1 MRRLFT
7 SRLTPGMIVGEDVFS
22 YSNQLIIP
30 RGLIL
35 TDKMITRLEFYSIP
49 HIKVKDSPDEPFDA
63 EVTEDDTLTNV
74 PSSSPAIDITPEERE
89 KMTYSEL
96 IKTSPEF
103 VHFKEDFDETISEFK
118 GSIND
123 IVQKGA
129 PIDTNSLLDQATHLI
144 SGGSGKA
151 DFFNML
157 HNMRSYDDL
166 TFAHC
171 MNVALISNILAEWL
185 HMSAEEI
192 ETATLCGLLHD
203 IGKLAIPDQIIKKP
217 GKLTDEEYKIIKTHT
232 VAGYNILKDQ
242 NISDHIKNAALMH
255 HEKCDGSG
263 YPLGLTAEKIDPYAK
278 IVAIADVYDAMTAA
292 RVYRGPLC
300 PFQVIE
306 IFEKEGLQKYD
317 AAYILKFL
325 ENVVNT
331 YMNNRV
337 LLSDGR
343 QGDIVF
349 INHEVLSKPMVKID
363 GEFVDLA
370 AHKDLSIEKIL

>member
-1 MRRLFT
+1 M
-7 SRLTPGMIVGEDVFS
+7 PGMIVGEDVFS
-22 YSNQLIIP
+22 YANQLIIP
-30 RGLIL
+30 RGLVL

-49 HIKVKDSPDEPFDA
+49 HIKVKESPDEPFDSP
-63 EVTEDDTLTNV
+63 VTYDDTMSGN
-74 PSSSPAIDITPEERE
+74 SSAPKRPVITENSP
-89 KMTYSEL
+89 YSDM
-96 IKTSPEF
+96 IKASPEF
-103 VHFKEDFDETISEFK
+103 IKYQKDFDETIGEFK
-118 GSIND
+118 NSLND

-129 PIDTNSLLDQATHLI
+129 EIDTTTLLDQATHLI
-144 SGGSGKA
+144 SGASGKA

-157 HNMRSYDDL
+157 HNMRQYDDL

-171 MNVALISNILAEWL
+171 MNVALISNILASWL
-185 HMSAEEI
+185 NLSQEDI

-217 GKLTDEEYKIIKTHT
+217 GKLTDEEYRVIKTHT
-232 VAGYNILKDQ
+232 IEGYNILKDQ
-242 NISDHIKNAALMH
+242 KISDHIKNSALMH

-263 YPLGLTAEKIDPYAK
+263 YPLGLSADKIDPFAK

-317 AAYILKFL
+317 AEYILKFL

-337 LLSDGR
+337 LLSDGTE
-343 QGDIVF
+343 GDIVY
-349 INHEVLSKPMVKID
+349 INHAILSKPMIKSGDKFID
-363 GEFVDLA
+363 LSQ
-370 AHKDLSIEKIL
+370 HTDLSIEKIL